1 MFRGVKEWLKYF
13 LWPSLPYQVL
23 EVVFPDRVETYYEGY
38 DEITIH
44 STKRGYVI
52 TIVPRES
59 RDEAPG
65 PISFVSSHD
74 PWTVGALVT
83 PFYIYRQLVILW
95 SIVWFFIAYFVFAYG
110 FNTIFTPPTMTIY
123 IPRFGRNVTIYDP
136 TWQPDPVAI
145 ALWIVTFGFI
155 AMYFVYNI
163 LRFITPSVKY
173 STLII
178 IGSVSG
184 VYYAIPGP
192 EPLTTIKVPDFLRLL
207 GEKMRHFELELVHA
221 LVGALTSVRKENKV
235 LREQALSYD
244 DAMSRVS
251 QIDQMYKRFSAT
263 QVVSRLMITKPLLF
277 MLLITIPLVVGVFI
291 GLALGGGV
299 SVEPATNTTAT
310 P

>member
-1 MFRGVKEWLKYF
+1 MFKGIKEWLKFF

-23 EVVFPDRVETYYEGY
+23 EVVYPDRIETYYEGY

-44 STKRGYVI
+44 SSKRGYTI

-59 RDEAPG
+59 RYEAPG

-74 PWTVGALVT
+74 PWTVGVLVT
-83 PFYIYRQLVILW
+83 PFYLYRQIVIIW
-95 SIVWFFIAYFVFAYG
+95 AIIWFMIIYFLFFWGMNVL
-110 FNTIFTPPTMTIY
+110 FTPPTIEVY
-123 IPRFGRNVTIYDP
+123 IPAFHKKIAILDP
-136 TWQPDPVAI
+136 YWKPDPVTQ
-145 ALWIVTFGFI
+145 ALFIVLVGFMT
-155 AMYFVYNI
+155 MYFVFHI

-173 STLII
+173 STLLV

-207 GEKMRHFELELVHA
+207 GEKMRHFELELVHT
-221 LVGALTSVRKENKV
+221 LVGVLTSIRRENKV

-244 DAMSRVS
+244 DAMSRTT
-251 QIDQMYKRFSAT
+251 QIDAMLKRFSAT
-263 QVVSRLMITKPLLF
+263 QVVTRFMMTKPLLF
-277 MLLITIPLVVGVFI
+277 MLLVTIPLVVGVFI

-299 SVEPATNTTAT
+299 SVEPATNTTIH
-310 P
+310 